1 MESKYVVLV
10 ADDEPGV
17 RAFAARIVQA
27 AGYQV
32 LEARDGV
39 EALALAE
46 AAGPALRLVITDLRM
61 PRLRGDQLVHRLAA
75 QRPGLAVLFM
85 SASPPSG
92 FESLLGADFM
102 RHWLRKPFTPAA
114 LTAMVERSIGPGTT
128 ESAGQ

>member
-17 RAFAARIVQA
+17 RAFAARILQA
-27 AGYQV
+27 AGYRV
-32 LEARDGV
+32 VEARDGV

-75 QRPGLAVLFM
+75 QRPDLAVLFM
-85 SASPPSG
+85 SASPPAG
-92 FESLLGADFM
+92 FESVLGADSM
-102 RHWLRKPFTPAA
+102 RQWLRKPFTPAA
-114 LTAMVERSIGPGTT
+114 LTAMVERSIGPGL
-128 ESAGQ
+128 SGVRNQ